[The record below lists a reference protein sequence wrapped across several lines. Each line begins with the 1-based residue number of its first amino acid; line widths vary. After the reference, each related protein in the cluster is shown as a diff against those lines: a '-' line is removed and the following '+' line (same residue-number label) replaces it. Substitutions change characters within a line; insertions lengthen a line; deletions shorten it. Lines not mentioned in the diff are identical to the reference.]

1 VSAVCVISKKK
12 KKLRQN
18 AIAQG
23 RYAYSGTLT
32 GLFTTLGL
40 YRTWYLLII
49 YHELES
55 LVYGDVQNINDLCDV
70 VAPRHTG
77 AT

>member
-1 VSAVCVISKKK
+1 M
-12 KKLRQN
+12 
-18 AIAQG
+18 
-23 RYAYSGTLT
+23 
-32 GLFTTLGL
+32 
-40 YRTWYLLII
+40 WYLLII

-70 VAPRHTG
+70 AAPRHTG